1 LSILIFLREEYVF
14 LSLFLYSIGQVT
26 FAHNN
31 IYNALSKNVFVFW
44 QHKLKK
50 KKTKPEDCKLTS
62 GMLFFFINRVSAKGL
77 VILDEITV
85 FAYFYYKRLM
95 AVYQGAYIN
104 FPPEV
109 KPIG

>member
-1 LSILIFLREEYVF
+1 
-14 LSLFLYSIGQVT
+14 
-26 FAHNN
+26 
-31 IYNALSKNVFVFW
+31 
-44 QHKLKK
+44 
-50 KKTKPEDCKLTS
+50 
-62 GMLFFFINRVSAKGL
+62 MLFFFINRVSAKGL

-109 KPIG
+109 KPIGWKAWSVLLKVATISPPADSTAYY